1 MNPDYAAR
9 KFTEDAMQ
17 RAGNW
22 RKQVKAENSRLIG
35 DSHRNHLVS

>member
-9 KFTEDAMQ
+9 KFTEYAMQ
-17 RAGNW
+17 GAGNW
-22 RKQVKAENSRLIG
+22 MKQVKAKNSRLIG